1 MTKPDP
7 GLQRERTA
15 MAWSRTGLAV
25 LVNSLIVLR
34 AGVTANHV
42 PVITLGT
49 FLLAAAG
56 AAVGCG
62 TYRARRLATGGNA
75 TTPWILMAGTV
86 AVVWT
91 AAVATIAS
99 VMVTL

>member
-1 MTKPDP
+1 MTPDP
-7 GLQRERTA
+7 GLQRERTG
-15 MAWSRTGLAV
+15 MAWGRTGLAV

-42 PVITLGT
+42 PVITLGA
-49 FLLAAAG
+49 FLLIAAG

-62 TYRARRLATGGNA
+62 TYRARRLATGA
-75 TTPWILMAGTV
+75 DTTTPWILMAATV
-86 AVVWT
+86 GIVWT
-91 AAVATIAS
+91 ASAAAIAS